1 MNGGARLQVPGASP
15 GASVPHKAFSLESRL
30 PPSPQMVGALGKG
43 KRLGWLGLGN
53 EARPSKG
60 RVESRE
66 MKRDSVF
73 QVQG

>member
-15 GASVPHKAFSLESRL
+15 GASVPHKAFSLESL
-30 PPSPQMVGALGKG
+30 SPQMVGALGKG

-66 MKRDSVF
+66 MKGTVF
-73 QVQG
+73 SKFRGRT